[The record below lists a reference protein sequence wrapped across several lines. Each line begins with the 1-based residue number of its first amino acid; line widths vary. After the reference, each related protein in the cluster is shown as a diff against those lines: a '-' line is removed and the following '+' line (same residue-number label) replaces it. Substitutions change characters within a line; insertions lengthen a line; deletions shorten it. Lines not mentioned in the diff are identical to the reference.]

1 VWRRFGNPP
10 WVSSLGIP
18 LHLRDVLVIWIRIPP
33 FVGEDGG
40 ILGRRVGVQQH
51 ELTVL
56 VFVPNVGR
64 LETALQVLKQGK

>member
-1 VWRRFGNPP
+1 
-10 WVSSLGIP
+10 LGIP